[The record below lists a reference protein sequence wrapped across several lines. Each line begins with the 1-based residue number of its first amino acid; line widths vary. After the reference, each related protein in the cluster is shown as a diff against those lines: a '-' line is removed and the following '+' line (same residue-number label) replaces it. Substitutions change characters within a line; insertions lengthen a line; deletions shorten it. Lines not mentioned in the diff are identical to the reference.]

1 MELCVALDLPTKEE
15 NLVLVQKIKEYDVW
29 LKVGLRTYIR
39 DGENFLKAIKAINP
53 EFKIFLD
60 LKLYD
65 IPNTMADAAESIM
78 GLGVDMFNVHASA
91 GKRAMSEIMNR
102 LKKYDNRP
110 IVLAVTALTSF
121 SEDEFKDVYEKDI
134 AMKAD
139 QFAKDAMDS
148 GLDGVVCSAYE
159 SKSIKDIT
167 NNSFMTLTP
176 GIRPF
181 GEDAG
186 DQKRVADITFAKEQ
200 MVDFIVVGRPI
211 YQAKNPNKILEKIL
225 RKIFYIYIINTTI
238 QYRHIDTLGME
249 VRYD

>member
-1 MELCVALDLPTKEE
+1 MQLCVALDLPTKEE
-15 NLVLVQKIKEYDVW
+15 NLELIQKIKEYDVW

-39 DGENFLKAIKAINP
+39 DGEEFLLAIKKINP
-53 EFKIFLD
+53 DFKIFLD

-91 GKRAMSEIMNR
+91 GKRAMSGVMDR
-102 LKKYDNRP
+102 LSSYASRP

-121 SEDEFKDVYEKDI
+121 SEDEFVEVYEKDI
-134 AMKAD
+134 ASKAD
-139 QFAKDAMDS
+139 QFAKDAYES

-159 SKSIKDIT
+159 SESIKGIT
-167 NNSFMTLTP
+167 AKEFMTLTP

-186 DQKRVADITFAKEQ
+186 DQKRVADVAFAKSA

-211 YQAKNPNKILEKIL
+211 YQAKNPAEVVAKILEKL
-225 RKIFYIYIINTTI
+225 
-238 QYRHIDTLGME
+238 
-249 VRYD
+249 

>member
-15 NLVLVQKIKEYDVW
+15 NLSLIKKIKEYDVC

-39 DGENFLKAIKAINP
+39 DGEDFLKAIKQINP

-65 IPNTMADAAESIM
+65 IPNTMADAAESIV

-91 GKRAMSEIMNR
+91 GKRAMSTVMQR
-102 LKKYDNRP
+102 LEKYEMRP

-121 SEDEFKDVYEKDI
+121 SEEEFGAVYEKNI
-134 AMKAD
+134 AQKAN
-139 QFAKDAMDS
+139 QFAIDAMQS
-148 GLDGVVCSAYE
+148 GLDGVVCSAFE
-159 SKSIKDIT
+159 SESIKDIT
-167 NNSFMTLTP
+167 SKEFMTLTP

-186 DQKRVADITFAKEQ
+186 DQKRVADVAFAKEAL
-200 MVDFIVVGRPI
+200 VDFIVVGRPI
-211 YQAKNPNKILEKIL
+211 YQAENPSEVVRKILAQ
-225 RKIFYIYIINTTI
+225 F
-238 QYRHIDTLGME
+238 
-249 VRYD
+249 

>member
-1 MELCVALDLPTKEE
+1 MELCIALDLSTKEE
-15 NLVLVQKIKEYDVW
+15 NLKLIENIKEYDVW

-39 DGENFLKAIKAINP
+39 DGEDFLKAIKKINP
-53 EFKIFLD
+53 DFKIFLD

-65 IPNTMADAAESIM
+65 IPNTMADSAESIM

-91 GKRAMSEIMNR
+91 GKRAMGEVMSR
-102 LKKYDNRP
+102 LSKYDKRP

-121 SEDEFKDVYEKDI
+121 TEDEFDRVYEKTI
-134 AMKAD
+134 AQKAD

-159 SKSIKDIT
+159 SGSIKKIT
-167 NNSFMTLTP
+167 NEKFMTLTP

-186 DQKRVADITFAKEQ
+186 DQKRVADVAFAKEAL
-200 MVDFIVVGRPI
+200 VDFIVVGRPI
-211 YQAKNPNKILEKIL
+211 YQAENPGEVVRKILE
-225 RKIFYIYIINTTI
+225 II
-238 QYRHIDTLGME
+238 
-249 VRYD
+249 